1 MGCMTD
7 RQTDGYTDGWMD
19 GKSEIQRWVPQLNN
33 EKEKEIKLQH
43 NRLNQNQNIFLLN
56 KIIAH
61 II

>member
-19 GKSEIQRWVPQLNN
+19 IKSEIQRWVPQLNN